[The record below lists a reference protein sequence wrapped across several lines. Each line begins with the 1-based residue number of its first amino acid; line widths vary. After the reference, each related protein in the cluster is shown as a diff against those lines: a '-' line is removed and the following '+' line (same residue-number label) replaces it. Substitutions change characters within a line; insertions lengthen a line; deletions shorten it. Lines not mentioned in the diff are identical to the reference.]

1 MLTKS
6 LLFAYGLLA
15 AGLSTEVGALGVAF
29 ANSGTCVGDCGDDG
43 EVTVDEIIMGATI
56 ALGTAPMGN
65 CSAFDRSGDGRLT
78 VDELLAG
85 VNNALV
91 GCQPTPTPTKTPG
104 SPMRTPTKTPTMTS
118 QLELVDVG
126 PTFFSIRKP
135 KGWDIDIR
143 GVCSTLG
150 ILMRDPAVPL
160 RQIFYFGLIGP
171 VYLKEQQR
179 QIDQDYVNHGG
190 FPMTW
195 LDAPA
200 VDPLTAENF
209 FVHWPGIAAMKAATD
224 FMPAFPKL
232 TGLTVLSNTPE
243 SSMIPGGDSAL
254 LRGLFME
261 NGVVGEGQF
270 LGTVWVYF
278 PFTGVP
284 GGGVGYGSIILGV
297 TAPKGDFK
305 AVEARLIS
313 SLESFKVTQGYIDW
327 CILQQRQLW
336 GAVAQE
342 GETLRETS
350 DTIFDGWQNRSH
362 TSDVMAEQGSDA
374 MLGVERVYDPS
385 TQQVYEVPA
394 GWYGNYDAHRGEYT
408 MNDLQPLPPDD
419 WPLWMSVPADG
430 GQIH

>member
-15 AGLSTEVGALGVAF
+15 AGLGTEVGALGVAF

-104 SPMRTPTKTPTMTS
+104 SPTLTPTKTPTMTS

-126 PTFFSIRKP
+126 PTFFSVRKP

-362 TSDVMAEQGSDA
+362 TSDIMAEQGSDA